1 MSDLVPRSAAPQFTL
16 ADIEV
21 GARLYEALA
30 QHAAAAGGAPIA
42 YDALLTLARS
52 LHPKDATLGRAV
64 PLGIGAKLS
73 LVEAFCRTRAYPNLA
88 CLAVQPGSMRPRAGY
103 VGDWEAER
111 AAVAGADW
119 QAAAPSFAAY
129 MEERRAAVPRR
140 LKPRKERPAD
150 VAWYA
155 YFCAHR
161 AACAQVGTEE
171 KKEIINLMMAGI
183 DPESALR
190 QVLTAKTEFGN
201 VA

>member
-1 MSDLVPRSAAPQFTL
+1 MSDLVPRIAAPPFTL
-16 ADIEV
+16 TDIEV

-30 QHAAAAGGAPIA
+30 RHAAAAGGAPIA
-42 YDALLTLARS
+42 YEELLTLARS

-64 PLGIGAKLS
+64 ALGIGAKLS
-73 LVEAFCRTRAYPNLA
+73 LIEGFCRTHGYPNLA
-88 CLAVQPGSMRPRAGY
+88 ILAVNGASMRPRVGD
-103 VGDWEAER
+103 VGDWQAER

-119 QAAAPSFAAY
+119 QAAAPSLAAY
-129 MEERRAAVPRR
+129 MEERRAAVPKR

-183 DPESALR
+183 DPENALR
-190 QVLTAKTEFGN
+190 QVLAAKAEFGN

>member
-1 MSDLVPRSAAPQFTL
+1 MSDLVTGSAAPQVTL
-16 ADIEV
+16 TDIEV

-30 QHAAAAGGAPIA
+30 QHAAAARGAPIA
-42 YDALLTLARS
+42 YDELLTLARS
-52 LHPKDATLGRAV
+52 LHPKDLALGRAV
-64 PLGIGAKLS
+64 PLGLGAKLS
-73 LVEAFCRTRAYPNLA
+73 LVEGFCRARAYPNLA
-88 CLAVQPGSMRPRAGY
+88 CLAVHPGSKRPRAGY

-119 QAAAPSFAAY
+119 QAAAPLFAAY
-129 MEERRAAVPRR
+129 MEEQRAAVPKR

-161 AACAQVGTEE
+161 AACAQVGIEE

-190 QVLTAKTEFGN
+190 QVLTAKAEFGN